1 MSSLLLLGDQTTFCF
16 EAQPILSIVGWI
28 LTIFKIAIP
37 LIIIIIGMF
46 DLGKAAV
53 SSKPEEIKKSVT
65 SLVWR
70 FVGGV
75 AIFFI
80 PSIVMLAFGFVSGF
94 SKAQD
99 QLGEANWKSCYSCIV
114 RPWNAECTCQ
124 GPTKNYC
131 DV

>member
-1 MSSLLLLGDQTTFCF
+1 MSSLLLLGNQKNFCF

-53 SSKPEEIKKSVT
+53 
-65 SLVWR
+65 
-70 FVGGV
+70 
-75 AIFFI
+75 I
-80 PSIVMLAFGFVSGF
+80 PSIVMLAFGFVGGF

-114 RPWNAECTCQ
+114 RPWNRECR
-124 GPTKNYC
+124 C
-131 DV
+131 DNPETGDTFCDSWQNQKKDV

>member
-37 LIIIIIGMF
+37 LIIIVIGMF

-75 AIFFI
+75 AIFFV
-80 PSIVMLAFGFVSGF
+80 PAIVMLAFGFVSGF
-94 SKAQD
+94 GNAKD
-99 QLGEANWKSCYSCIV
+99 QITEANWQACYSCIV
-114 RPWNAECTCQ
+114 RPWNAECTC
-124 GPTKNYC
+124 GNYC
-131 DV
+131 NI